1 MPFQFLVLLVFYF
14 YFYFYFIG
22 FYLVFF
28 RAVAFRFSFHAKKTP
43 STSLRFKQNPLDLME
58 YQCTKNL
65 HTFLTQR
72 IGFKGAISENEK
84 VSISMQTETFYYI
97 SEEKRIFLMPCSA
110 HGDGQYLEIEK
121 MKNESFTLYPIL
133 QQTQKEL
140 FVISYKGN

>member
-1 MPFQFLVLLVFYF
+1 
-14 YFYFYFIG
+14 
-22 FYLVFF
+22 
-28 RAVAFRFSFHAKKTP
+28 
-43 STSLRFKQNPLDLME
+43 ME

-97 SEEKRIFLMPCSA
+97 SEERRIFLMACFA

-121 MKNESFTLYPIL
+121 MKNESFTLSNIAIDTKRAVCHQL
-133 QQTQKEL
+133 QGKLKSPEY
-140 FVISYKGN
+140 I